1 MSQSSSIDRLPS
13 DVREALHGWL
23 RELAITQTEAMERTN
38 ALLDELAAQQP
49 VGKRVERGF
58 SESRDRNYDFF
69 RIPTRFKTRNSPQ
82 FPTIRRNDSDM
93 PLLRIKRSRAL
104 RQPGHRLH
112 GCIASPRNLP
122 WPAGLAKWRGAGR
135 TGHETRVTRH
145 GFPTHYFPRFPGISR
160 PPPVKGPRAV
170 RRSRSASRRTPKEP
184 MLRKLTLYIAQTGNV
199 LCCVDILGQTSR
211 MDRMIRCCFLVPHAR
226 EGIGSGRRSTS
237 QVARSNGSPAAA
249 GALGDVCYG
258 MTRTCRS
265 AI

>member
-93 PLLRIKRSRAL
+93 PLLRIKRPRAL

-112 GCIASPRNLP
+112 GCTTSPRNLP
-122 WPAGLAKWRGAGR
+122 WPAGLAKWRGEGR
-135 TGHETRVTRH
+135 TGHESRNTAFDQARGASQPEFRGFHETRDTKH
-145 GFPTHYFPRFPGISR
+145 ESR
-160 PPPVKGPRAV
+160 P
-170 RRSRSASRRTPKEP
+170 
-184 MLRKLTLYIAQTGNV
+184 
-199 LCCVDILGQTSR
+199 LCLQ
-211 MDRMIRCCFLVPHAR
+211 L
-226 EGIGSGRRSTS
+226 RSTES
-237 QVARSNGSPAAA
+237 AALLRRRPRPA
-249 GALGDVCYG
+249 G
-258 MTRTCRS
+258 
-265 AI
+265 

>member
-122 WPAGLAKWRGAGR
+122 WPAGLAKWRGEGR

-145 GFPTHYFPRFPGISR
+145 GFPTHDF
-160 PPPVKGPRAV
+160 PVKKLLPIKCPRVLRQLGHRLHDQSVVKFRLAPGTAM
-170 RRSRSASRRTPKEP
+170 RPADEARPGSIWDLFDRGATQFSRDAPPLE
-184 MLRKLTLYIAQTGNV
+184 
-199 LCCVDILGQTSR
+199 C
-211 MDRMIRCCFLVPHAR
+211 R
-226 EGIGSGRRSTS
+226 EGF
-237 QVARSNGSPAAA
+237 A
-249 GALGDVCYG
+249 GG
-258 MTRTCRS
+258 
-265 AI
+265 